1 MEKGENQ
8 NIWTGIILRN
18 FHLKVKEERFQT
30 TNVLATMGNA

>member
-1 MEKGENQ
+1 MEKEKNQ